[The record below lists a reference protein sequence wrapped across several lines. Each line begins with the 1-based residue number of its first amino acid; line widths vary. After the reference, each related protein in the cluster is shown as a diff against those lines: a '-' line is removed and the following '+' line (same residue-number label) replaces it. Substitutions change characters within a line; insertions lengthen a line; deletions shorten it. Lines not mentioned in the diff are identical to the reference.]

1 MYCSFCSLDLCLHNQ
16 IVRRRHFKLGAG
28 INVKDELKKKKK
40 KKKGKTVR
48 VLLRDKDLPEIL
60 NAMSEVKTFLIL
72 ISNSKH
78 SQDIRD
84 SRDNKNHSLLNIRL
98 SRHGRR
104 TRSRLSA
111 TFLTSV
117 R

>member
-1 MYCSFCSLDLCLHNQ
+1 M
-16 IVRRRHFKLGAG
+16 
-28 INVKDELKKKKK
+28 KDP
-40 KKKGKTVR
+40 
-48 VLLRDKDLPEIL
+48 PEIL

-84 SRDNKNHSLLNIRL
+84 SRYTKNHSLHNLRF
-98 SRHGRR
+98 SRHERR